1 MAHPKEIL
9 SNKDGLTTFKFGED
23 KIGMYDFLISNS
35 SSSNMKLFWQ
45 NEKEQFIKAQASIFP
60 KKYSA

>member
-9 SNKDGLTTFKFGED
+9 SNKDGLTTLKFGED

-35 SSSNMKLFWQ
+35 SSPNMKLYWQ
-45 NEKEQFIKAQASIFP
+45 NEKEQFIKAQDSTIQ
-60 KKYSA
+60 KKRSA